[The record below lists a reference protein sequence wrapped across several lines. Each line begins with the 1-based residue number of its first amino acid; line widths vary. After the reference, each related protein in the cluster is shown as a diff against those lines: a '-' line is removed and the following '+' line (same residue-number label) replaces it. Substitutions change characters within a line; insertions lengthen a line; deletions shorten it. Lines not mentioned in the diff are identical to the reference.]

1 MTEYKINEQA
11 NARLLWSDAHTRAH
25 LDGLFADAEDF
36 LDKHQ
41 IKKADLWKK
50 FVDQFREHSDSG
62 NNRWRCEYWGKMM
75 RGAVMMLEYSRD
87 AELYTVLED
96 SVRDML
102 GASDADGRI
111 STYRRGEE
119 EFCGWD
125 MWGRKYVLLGMQYF
139 LDVCKDEVLA
149 KELLES
155 MRRQVDYI
163 IEYIGKGEGR
173 KDIRDTTKHWEG
185 LNSCSILE
193 PVVRLYRL
201 TGEKKYLDF
210 AEYIISTGFIK
221 SANLIELATENKLSP
236 HEYPVIKAYEMM
248 SCFEGLLQ
256 YDCLFEDRPYKQ
268 TLLNFGYK
276 ILDNELSIIGCC
288 GCTHELFDNTS
299 LRQTQTDYDGVVQ
312 ETCVS
317 VTWMKLAS
325 ALLEISG
332 DSAFA
337 DSIENTFYN
346 AYLGSLNTHLI
357 PSRMEDIRSV
367 PSELP
372 LPTVMPFD
380 SYSPLVAA
388 QRGIRVG
395 GYNVLSDGTTY
406 GCCACIGAA
415 GLGSIPRTALM
426 HTKNGITLNY
436 YEKGGFETVTPMG
449 QTLALDVDTA
459 YPLDGKID
467 ITLALAESE
476 KFELALRIPAWCDVA
491 AVSVDGKTVS
501 AKDGYFRI
509 VREWADGE
517 SVALVLPMPV
527 RRVLPPKGAENEDIF
542 AAYCRGPVVLAADRR
557 IAEPTEKLA
566 VKCTGETAAN
576 ARLAECPEIPDCRI
590 CLSLETEDGASVRL
604 IDYASAGKTWDDES
618 LCAAWLYRAKK

>member
-1 MTEYKINEQA
+1 MTEYKISEQK
-11 NARLLWSDAHTRAH
+11 NARLLWKDARTRVRF
-25 LDGLFADAEDF
+25 DGLFADAEDF

-41 IKKADLWKK
+41 IKKAELWKK
-50 FVDQFREHSDSG
+50 FVEQFREHSDSEDA
-62 NNRWRCEYWGKMM
+62 RWRCEYWGKMM
-75 RGAVMMLEYSRD
+75 RGAVMMLEYSQD
-87 AELYTVLED
+87 SELYAILED

-119 EFCGWD
+119 EFRGWD
-125 MWGRKYVLLGMQYF
+125 MWGRKYVILGMQYF
-139 LDVCKDEVLA
+139 LDVCKDEALE

-155 MRRQVDYI
+155 MRRQADCI
-163 IEYIGKGEGR
+163 IEHIGKGEGN
-173 KDIRDTTKHWEG
+173 KDIRDTTNHWEG
-185 LNSCSILE
+185 MNSCSILE
-193 PVVRLYRL
+193 PIVRLYRL
-201 TGEKKYLDF
+201 TGEKRYLDF

-221 SANLIELATENKLSP
+221 SANLIGLAAENKLSP
-236 HEYPVIKAYEMM
+236 YEYPVVKAYEMM

-256 YDCLFEDRPYKQ
+256 YDCLFENRPYKQ
-268 TLLNFGYK
+268 AILNFGYK
-276 ILDNELSIIGCC
+276 ILQNELSIIGCA

-299 LRQTQTDYDGVVQ
+299 LRQTQTDYEGVVQ

-346 AYLGSLNTHLI
+346 AYLGSLNTYLI
-357 PSRMEDIRSV
+357 PTLMETKNKPPKEMPV
-367 PSELP
+367 
-372 LPTVMPFD
+372 PTVLPFD
-380 SYSPLVAA
+380 SYSPLVTGE
-388 QRGIRVG
+388 RGRKVG

-415 GLGSIPRTALM
+415 GLGSIPRSALM

-436 YEKGGFETVTPMG
+436 YENGEFETVTPSG
-449 QTLALDVDTA
+449 QALVLDIDTA
-459 YPLDGKID
+459 YPFDGRID
-467 ITLALAESE
+467 ITLAIAENE
-476 KFELALRIPAWCDVA
+476 NFELALRIPAWCEGA
-491 AVSVDGKTVS
+491 TVSVGGKTVS

-509 VREWADGE
+509 VREWTDGE

-527 RRVLPPKGAENEDIF
+527 RRVFPPKGAENEDIF
-542 AAYCRGPVVLAADRR
+542 AAYCRGPIVLAADRR

-566 VKCTGETAAN
+566 VKCAGEIAAN
-576 ARLAECPEIPDCRI
+576 VSLADCPEIPDCNI
-590 CLSLETEDGASVRL
+590 CLELETEDGARVRL
-604 IDYASAGKTWDDES
+604 IDYASAGKTWDEKS
-618 LCAAWLYRAKK
+618 LCAAWLYR